1 MLDTYYFSAIT
12 LTTVG
17 HGDLAPS
24 PAAGKLFNVFHIFL
38 RRAWHRRR
46 LLTVVARVSVKRSSQ
61 TSGLLKRRP
70 QRPERREAEGRTHHV
85 EGD

>member
-17 HGDLAPS
+17 YGDLTPS
-24 PAAGKLFNVFHIFL
+24 PAAGKLFNIFGEPGIVG
-38 RRAWHRRR
+38 R

-85 EGD
+85 EGN

>member
-24 PAAGKLFNVFHIFL
+24 PAAGKLFNVFHILL
-38 RRAWHRRR
+38 RRAWRRR
-46 LLTVVARVSVKRSSQ
+46 
-61 TSGLLKRRP
+61 
-70 QRPERREAEGRTHHV
+70 
-85 EGD
+85 

>member
-24 PAAGKLFNVFHIFL
+24 PAAGKLFNVFYIFGEPGIVG
-38 RRAWHRRR
+38 R
-46 LLTVVARVSVKRSSQ
+46 LPTVVARVSVRRSSQ

>member
-17 HGDLAPS
+17 HGDLAAS
-24 PAAGKLFNVFHIFL
+24 PAAGKLFNVFYIFGEPGIV
-38 RRAWHRRR
+38 AR

>member
-24 PAAGKLFNVFHIFL
+24 PAAGKLFNVFYIFGEPGIVG
-38 RRAWHRRR
+38 R
-46 LLTVVARVSVKRSSQ
+46 LLTVVARVSVKWSSQ